1 MLFAGSRRE
10 DFEEAA
16 GGSLLSAVFHRKGD
30 NRRYQ
35 NLDRGEKKKVNKG
48 ARMLN
53 NVQQEKL

>member
-10 DFEEAA
+10 DFDESSRR
-16 GGSLLSAVFHRKGD
+16 SLLSAFFHLKGD
-30 NRRYQ
+30 NRGYQ
-35 NLDRGEKKKVNKG
+35 NLDKGEKKKVNKG

>member
-30 NRRYQ
+30 NRVS
-35 NLDRGEKKKVNKG
+35 KKIWMRVRKVNKG

>member
-10 DFEEAA
+10 DIEEAA
-16 GGSLLSAVFHRKGD
+16 GRPLLSTVFHRKGD
-30 NRRYQ
+30 NRGYQ
-35 NLDRGEKKKVNKG
+35 NLDREEKKKVNKG